1 MIGNGENQSIPR
13 INRSVTANSGHFV
26 DKLFGVKCPC
36 VYSFLLAVQ
45 LIQSVTLL

>member
-13 INRSVTANSGHFV
+13 INRSITADAV
-26 DKLFGVKCPC
+26 FGVICPC